1 MKLQF
6 NKKYAILFVA
16 IFMVEI
22 LIAKFLIQ
30 GFIRSTFGDFLVV
43 ILMYCFVKSLVSV
56 KPKYIAIGVLI
67 FTYAIEFLQF
77 FKLLDFLNL
86 QGNKTANVVLGS
98 TFQISDLISYT
109 LGIITVLIV
118 EYKIRPSDFK
128 TLL

>member
-22 LIAKFLIQ
+22 LIAKFLIH
-30 GFIRSTFGDFLVV
+30 GFIRGTFGDFLVV

>member
-43 ILMYCFVKSLVSV
+43 ILMYCFVKSFANI
-56 KPKYIAIGVLI
+56 KPKYAAIGVLI
-67 FTYAIEFLQF
+67 CSYAIEFLQLF
-77 FKLLDFLNL
+77 NLLGYLNL
-86 QGNKTANVVLGS
+86 QDNKTANVVLGS

>member
-6 NKKYAILFVA
+6 NKKYAILFVV

-22 LIAKFLIQ
+22 LIAKFSIH

-43 ILMYCFVKSLVSV
+43 ILMYCFVKSFANI
-56 KPKYIAIGVLI
+56 KPKYVAVGVLI
-67 FTYAIEFLQF
+67 CSYAIEFLQLF
-77 FKLLDFLNL
+77 NLLGYLNL
-86 QGNKTANVVLGS
+86 QDNKTANVVLGS